1 MCGIF
6 GYIGYDIDIEVLR
19 DDFNKMKGR
28 GPDYSELKK
37 IVFKNGKCI
46 IFGFHRLSINDLSEA
61 GNQPMILDQSTLVCN
76 GEIFNHKNIEE
87 DHEFNY
93 KSNSDCESILH
104 LYNKT
109 SIMET
114 VNTLD
119 AEFAFL
125 LYDNKKDILYAAR
138 DPFGVRPL
146 FIGYDNKDNT
156 YFSSEIKG
164 ISNLCVKINR
174 FRPGCV
180 WESSSKSYSRYYLY
194 YYIDKFSIRESGDL
208 DIILKNIRDKLTT
221 AVHKRLMSDRPVGCL
236 LSGGL
241 DSSLISSIVSKQFK
255 LQNKGELNTFS
266 IGMKGSSDLYFAN
279 KVAEFIGSKHH
290 HVELKKE
297 DFLNA
302 IEEVIYNI
310 ESYDTTTVR
319 ASVGNYLVGKYI
331 KENTD
336 ITVVYN
342 GDGSDEQ
349 SGYLYLKNAPNPR
362 EFSRECAYLLEN
374 IHMFDCL
381 RSDRSIS
388 SKWSLESR
396 TPFLDKDFVEYYM
409 NIDTELKMYNGNKIE
424 KELLRKAFNDG
435 TYLPDEVLWRN
446 KEAFSDG
453 CSSSDDSWYKI
464 IQNHID
470 TIITDEEF
478 ESEKI
483 KYTHNQPE
491 LKESLY
497 YRQIFDKYYPG
508 HYNVIDNF
516 WLPKW
521 CGDQKDPSARELSM
535 YKENVDMEDC
545 YKEEA
550 FCNIS

>member
-1 MCGIF
+1 
-6 GYIGYDIDIEVLR
+6 
-19 DDFNKMKGR
+19 
-28 GPDYSELKK
+28 
-37 IVFKNGKCI
+37 
-46 IFGFHRLSINDLSEA
+46 
-61 GNQPMILDQSTLVCN
+61 
-76 GEIFNHKNIEE
+76 
-87 DHEFNY
+87 
-93 KSNSDCESILH
+93 
-104 LYNKT
+104 
-109 SIMET
+109 
-114 VNTLD
+114 
-119 AEFAFL
+119 
-125 LYDNKKDILYAAR
+125 
-138 DPFGVRPL
+138 
-146 FIGYDNKDNT
+146 
-156 YFSSEIKG
+156 
-164 ISNLCVKINR
+164 
-174 FRPGCV
+174 
-180 WESSSKSYSRYYLY
+180 
-194 YYIDKFSIRESGDL
+194 
-208 DIILKNIRDKLTT
+208 
-221 AVHKRLMSDRPVGCL
+221 MSDRPVGCL